1 MSGLGDEDS
10 NPPVDPTARGT
21 SSPAHAESGGGV
33 EDQRG
38 GIPFSLLLSLR
49 SRPLSSF
56 SAPRFLCLLYTG
68 GPFSSFFPLSASTQ
82 QRWHYGLAMLGPWQ

>member
-1 MSGLGDEDS
+1 MRGLGDEDS

-21 SSPAHAESGGGV
+21 SSPTYAESGGGV

-49 SRPLSSF
+49 SRPHSACRHGCWISTGVRGDLHLYSPASS
-56 SAPRFLCLLYTG
+56 R
-68 GPFSSFFPLSASTQ
+68 PFETRA
-82 QRWHYGLAMLGPWQ
+82 